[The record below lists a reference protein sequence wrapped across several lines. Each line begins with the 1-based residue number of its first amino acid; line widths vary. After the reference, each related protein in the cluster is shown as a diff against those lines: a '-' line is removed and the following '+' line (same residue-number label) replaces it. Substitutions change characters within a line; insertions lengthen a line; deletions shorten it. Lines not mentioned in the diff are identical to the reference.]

1 MKVKKTGSTTLQ
13 PTNLFLLG
21 FIVLFLLGC
30 DLFKIK
36 SEENDDDD
44 PIVASV
50 GKTYLHV
57 SDIDFISKD
66 TQSDLDSA
74 DLVSR
79 YIQTWI
85 KKQLMIKEAG
95 KNLTINE
102 AELNRKL
109 LDYRY
114 TLIIYEF
121 EKSHIEQSLDK
132 NVSHEEIS
140 AYYNKF
146 KENFSLKEIIVRA
159 NFIKMEKSLS
169 QKRQVERL
177 LRSTRDKDRTELKE
191 LALRYANNYFL
202 EDSTWIKF
210 DDIILNTPLAQ
221 STNNVQLLKSNRHIT
236 IEDDNHTYFFHIL
249 EYRLQDQVPPLEFV
263 KDEISK
269 IIVNKRRVALA
280 EKLHKEVYNKALE
293 NNEFEIY
300 D

>member
-1 MKVKKTGSTTLQ
+1 MKVKRTEYTTLQ
-13 PTNLFLLG
+13 STNLLLVG
-21 FIVLFLLGC
+21 FIVFFLSAC

-36 SEENDDDD
+36 SEEEEEED

-50 GKTYLHV
+50 GKTYLHA
-57 SDIDFISKD
+57 SDIDFLTND
-66 TQSDLDSA
+66 RPTDLDSA
-74 DLVSR
+74 ELVSR

-102 AELNRKL
+102 SELNRKL

-114 TLIIYEF
+114 ALIIYEF
-121 EKSHIEQSLDK
+121 EKSHVEQSLDK
-132 NVSHEEIS
+132 NVPLDEIT
-140 AYYNKF
+140 AYYDKF
-146 KENFSLKEIIVRA
+146 KENFSLKEIIVRT
-159 NFIKMEKSLS
+159 NFIKMEKSLP
-169 QKRQVERL
+169 QKRQVDRL
-177 LRSTRDKDRTELKE
+177 IKSTRENDRKELKE
-191 LALRYANNYFL
+191 VALRYANNYFL

-221 STNNVQLLKSNRHIT
+221 NTNNVQLLKSNRIII
-236 IEDDNHTYFFHIL
+236 IEDDNYTYFFHIL
-249 EYRLQDQVPPLEFV
+249 EYKLQDQVPPLEFV

-280 EKLHKEVYNKALE
+280 EQLHKEVYDKALE
-293 NNEFEIY
+293 KNEFKIY

>member
-1 MKVKKTGSTTLQ
+1 MKVKKTEYTTLQ
-13 PTNLFLLG
+13 STNLLLLG
-21 FIVLFLLGC
+21 FLVLFLSAC

-36 SEENDDDD
+36 SEEDFDDD

-50 GKTYLHV
+50 GKTYLNV
-57 SDIDFISKD
+57 SDIDFINKE
-66 TQSDLDSA
+66 TQSNIDSA
-74 DLVSR
+74 ELVSR

-102 AELNRKL
+102 SELNRKL

-114 TLIIYEF
+114 ALIIYEF
-121 EKSHIEQSLDK
+121 EKSQVEQSLDK
-132 NVSHEEIS
+132 KVSLEEITD
-140 AYYNKF
+140 YYDKF
-146 KENFSLKEIIVRA
+146 KENFSLKEIIVRT
-159 NFIKMEKSLS
+159 NFIKMEKSLP

-177 LRSTRDKDRTELKE
+177 LRSTRENDNKELKE
-191 LALRYANNYFL
+191 IALRYANNYFL

-221 STNNVQLLKSNRHIT
+221 NANNVQLLKSNRNIS

-249 EYRLQDQVPPLEFV
+249 EYKLQDQVPPLEFV
-263 KDEISK
+263 RDEISK

-280 EKLHKEVYNKALE
+280 EKLHKEVYDKALE
-293 NNEFEIY
+293 NNEFKIY

>member
-1 MKVKKTGSTTLQ
+1 MKVKKTESTTLQ
-13 PTNLFLLG
+13 STNLVILG
-21 FIVLFLLGC
+21 FIVLFLSGC

-36 SEENDDDD
+36 SEDDDDDD
-44 PIVASV
+44 PVVASV

-57 SDIDFISKD
+57 SDIDFITKD

-74 DLVSR
+74 ELVSR

-95 KNLTINE
+95 KNLTIDE
-102 AELNRKL
+102 SELNRKL

-114 TLIIYEF
+114 ALIIYEF
-121 EKSHIEQSLDK
+121 EKSQVEQSLDK
-132 NVSHEEIS
+132 NVSLEEITS
-140 AYYNKF
+140 YYNKF
-146 KENFSLKEIIVRA
+146 KENFSLKEIIVRT
-159 NFIKMEKSLS
+159 NFIKMEKSLP

-177 LRSTRDKDRTELKE
+177 LRSTRDSDRTELKE
-191 LALRYANNYFL
+191 LSLRYANNYFL

-221 STNNVQLLKSNRHIT
+221 STNNVQLLKSNKHIA

-249 EYRLQDQVPPLEFV
+249 EYKLQDQVPPLEFV

-280 EKLHKEVYNKALE
+280 EKLHKEVYDKALE